1 MTKEE
6 GMKELCTLAAAWYG
20 NSKQHA
26 VFAAYCKWNGYNTL
40 AEKFQEESEGEW
52 KEANDAMNRLVE
64 LGCKPADLAE
74 GIKTIEFPFF
84 DEPKDMLMADLEGGT
99 DESAIKMMS
108 EMLGAFADDYITQ
121 KLIQDWIVDE
131 KEHIDWNRQHRQLI
145 EKVGYDNYLLEML

>member
-6 GMKELCTLAAAWYG
+6 GMKELCLMAAVWYG

-26 VFAAYCKWNGYNTL
+26 VFSAYCKWYGYNKL
-40 AEKFQEESEGEW
+40 AEKFKEESEEEW
-52 KEANDAMNRLVE
+52 KEANGAMNRLVE

-74 GIKTIEFPFF
+74 AIKTIEFPFC

-99 DESAIKMMS
+99 DESSIKALS

-121 KLIQDWIVDE
+121 KLIQEWIVDE
-131 KEHIDWNRQHRQLI
+131 KEHIDWNRQHRHII
-145 EKVGYDNYLLEML
+145 EKVGYDNYLLEMM